1 MPTEADLKEEQEVP
15 TYREVSNL
23 IEDITKEKL
32 NKMKEHKRQMR
43 MEWEEEELIEDL
55 EEEDNKDIHPE
66 MRKGLKIIKSNI
78 KLRQEVLI
86 EGEEDGD
93 QEGEIIQDIEEI
105 LHEED
110 KEVMKTE
117 FMIIDKLM

>member
-1 MPTEADLKEEQEVP
+1 
-15 TYREVSNL
+15 
-23 IEDITKEKL
+23 
-32 NKMKEHKRQMR
+32 
-43 MEWEEEELIEDL
+43 
-55 EEEDNKDIHPE
+55 